1 MVIADFVFSLVI
13 ALILSGGFVLLTR
26 SRRKRQGFWWLFL
39 LIWIATWAGGIWLR
53 PFGPSIGGVRW
64 LQFLIAGLI
73 FVGLIALFLPTRPPY
88 GRIETLEK
96 LTEMRQGKALEQATY
111 VTLGV
116 LFWVILAIL
125 IIAIIV
131 RYLPAVKG

>member
-1 MVIADFVFSLVI
+1 MVIAEFAFSLVI
-13 ALILSGGFVLLTR
+13 ALMLSVGFVLLTQ
-26 SRRKRQGFWWLFL
+26 SRRKRQGFRWLFL
-39 LIWIATWAGGIWLR
+39 LIWIATWAGGVWLR
-53 PFGPSIGGVRW
+53 PFGPSIGGVHW

-73 FVGLIALFLPTRPPY
+73 FVGLIALFLPNRPPY

-96 LTEMRQGKALEQATY
+96 LAEMRRGKELEQATY

-131 RYLPAVKG
+131 RYLPLARG